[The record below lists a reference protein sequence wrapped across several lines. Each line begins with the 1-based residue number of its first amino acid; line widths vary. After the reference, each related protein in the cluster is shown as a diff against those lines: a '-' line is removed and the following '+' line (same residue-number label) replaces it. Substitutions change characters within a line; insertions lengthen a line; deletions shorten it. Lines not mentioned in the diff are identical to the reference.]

1 MSPPPGDEPPALE
14 LPAEKMR
21 ALGYAAVDL
30 VVDHMTGIGARPA
43 YAAPDPERLLATL
56 GGPLPMEGADPEPL
70 LRQAIGAVVEC
81 GIRADHPGMLAYIPN
96 HPTFAGAVA
105 DFVASGANV
114 FAGSWQGGPGAAVL
128 ELAVLGWIRDALG
141 LHPDAEGVLQ
151 SGGSM
156 ANLVALAV
164 ARDCHLAGRPDRV
177 AYASGQAHSSVGR
190 ALTVLGLP
198 PAREIELD
206 ERLRLRPDR
215 LATAVAADRAAGGTP
230 WCVIAVAGA
239 TSSGAVDDLAALAAV
254 CREHG
259 LWLHVDG
266 AYGGFLGL
274 TERGREQLAGMREA
288 DSLVLDAHKSLFVP
302 LTAGIVFV
310 RRPGLLEQAFAVR
323 PDYLRDAYAL
333 GGTNFSDRGPEL
345 TRPFRALKVWLTIRA
360 FGFRRLAAALD
371 HGLDLAVLAADEIQ
385 RSGRLELVTGPW
397 LGVVTFRSSAG
408 LPAQRLVEAV
418 AASGRGVISTT
429 VIGSETVAR
438 ACILGHRTT
447 ADDVRAVI
455 AAAAGAGP

>member
-1 MSPPPGDEPPALE
+1 VSPPPGDEPPALD
-14 LPAEKMR
+14 LSAEQMR

-30 VVDHMTGIGARPA
+30 VVEHMTGIGARPA
-43 YAAPDPERLLATL
+43 YAVPDAERLRAVL
-56 GGPLPMEGADPEPL
+56 GGPLPVEGSDPGPL
-70 LRQAIGAVVEC
+70 LRDAIEAVVAC

-96 HPTFAGAVA
+96 HPTFPGAVA
-105 DFVASGANV
+105 DFVASGTNI

-128 ELAVLGWIRDALG
+128 ELAALGWIREALG
-141 LHPDAEGVLQ
+141 LHPEAAGVLQ

-156 ANLVALAV
+156 ANLVGLAV
-164 ARDCHLAGRPDRV
+164 ARDRHLAGAQPRV

-190 ALTVLGLP
+190 ALTLLGAP

-206 ERLRLRPDR
+206 ERYRLRPDR
-215 LATAVAADRAAGGTP
+215 LAQAIADDRAAGLTP
-230 WCVIAVAGA
+230 WCVIAAAGA
-239 TSSGAVDDLAALAAV
+239 TSTGAVDDLPALAGI

-266 AYGGFLGL
+266 AYGAFLGL
-274 TERGREQLAGMREA
+274 TERGRAQLAGLDAA

-302 LTAGIVFV
+302 LTVGILFV
-310 RRPGLLEQAFAVR
+310 RRPGLLEQTFAVR

-345 TRPFRALKVWLTIRA
+345 TRPFRALKVWLTLRT
-360 FGFRRLAAALD
+360 FGVRRLAEALD
-371 HGLDLAVLAADEIQ
+371 RGLDLAFLAAELVDGSDE
-385 RSGRLELVTGPW
+385 LELVTGPW
-397 LGVVTFRSSAG
+397 LGVVNFRSARG

-429 VIGSETVAR
+429 VLGSETVAR
-438 ACILGHRTT
+438 ICVLGHRTT
-447 ADDVRAVI
+447 AQDVRAVV
-455 AAAAGAGP
+455 AAACSAAR